1 MATTALRFSSGGITS
16 TFTAWMHVEP
26 TQTSWLRVSCLVKN
40 ALPACG
46 AFTGSMVITPGD
58 AANIR
63 LRGTA
68 KSILPAGATRQ
79 DGGSGMRG
87 GGPCDLDPGDRDVC
101 GRVRPP
107 WMACRPSRILSRTQ
121 HPVGGGSRCGGVR
134 VARASRQKDS
144 GGGMLFNATR
154 GTRAPLTRRNSPSE
168 PQRPPGSLEWSWPQG
183 NHPCRF
189 DNFFLFK
196 GGLFPGRDSQGS
208 AIEGRAKQDDGA
220 ESGVEVDSSSAE
232 VLGVVWRP
240 DSANFTDC
248 VSLNSPG
255 QRARLS
261 NWPVSL

>member
-87 GGPCDLDPGDRDVC
+87 GGPCDLDPGDRDVR

-121 HPVGGGSRCGGVR
+121 HPVGGGSRCGRARRQGQQAKRFRWRDAVQR
-134 VARASRQKDS
+134 NARDARATHAQKLTLRAATTAWLPRVVLAARQ
-144 GGGMLFNATR
+144 
-154 GTRAPLTRRNSPSE
+154 P
-168 PQRPPGSLEWSWPQG
+168 
-183 NHPCRF
+183 
-189 DNFFLFK
+189 
-196 GGLFPGRDSQGS
+196 
-208 AIEGRAKQDDGA
+208 
-220 ESGVEVDSSSAE
+220 
-232 VLGVVWRP
+232 
-240 DSANFTDC
+240 
-248 VSLNSPG
+248 
-255 QRARLS
+255 
-261 NWPVSL
+261 PVSLRQFFFV

>member
-107 WMACRPSRILSRTQ
+107 WMFSPYRILSRTQ
-121 HPVGGGSRCGGVR
+121 HPRVGGGSRCGGVR

-168 PQRPPGSLEWSWPQG
+168 RQRPPGSLEWSWPQG

-208 AIEGRAKQDDGA
+208 AIEGRAKAG
-220 ESGVEVDSSSAE
+220 
-232 VLGVVWRP
+232 
-240 DSANFTDC
+240 
-248 VSLNSPG
+248 
-255 QRARLS
+255 
-261 NWPVSL
+261 

>member
-26 TQTSWLRVSCLVKN
+26 MQTSWLRVSCFVKN

-68 KSILPAGATRQ
+68 KSICLRGATRQ
-79 DGGSGMRG
+79 EGGSGRRG
-87 GGPCDLDPGDRDVC
+87 GGLCDLDPGDRDVR
-101 GRVRPP
+101 GRVRPS

-154 GTRAPLTRRNSPSE
+154 GTRAPPTRRNSPSE

-183 NHPCRF
+183 NHPC
-189 DNFFLFK
+189 
-196 GGLFPGRDSQGS
+196 
-208 AIEGRAKQDDGA
+208 
-220 ESGVEVDSSSAE
+220 
-232 VLGVVWRP
+232 
-240 DSANFTDC
+240 
-248 VSLNSPG
+248 
-255 QRARLS
+255 
-261 NWPVSL
+261 